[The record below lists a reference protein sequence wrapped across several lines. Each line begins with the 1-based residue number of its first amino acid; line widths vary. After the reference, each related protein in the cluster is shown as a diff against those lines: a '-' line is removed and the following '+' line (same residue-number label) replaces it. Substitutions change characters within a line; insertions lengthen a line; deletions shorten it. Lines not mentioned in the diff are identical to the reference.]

1 MAFAIIE
8 TGGKQYRVLE
18 GQEITIEKL
27 TGERAVG
34 DKVVFDKVLLLDDG
48 TEVRVGDPYLAGVSV
63 EAELTE
69 MGKGKKL
76 HIRKFKAKSNR
87 SRKIGHRQPYHKV
100 KVAAIKA

>member
-8 TGGKQYRVLE
+8 TGGKQYRVAE

-27 TGERAVG
+27 AGVASVGE
-34 DKVVFDKVLLLDDG
+34 KVVFDKVLLWDDG
-48 TEVRVGDPYLAGVSV
+48 KELRVGDPYLAGVTV

-69 MGKGKKL
+69 AGKGKKL
-76 HIRKFKAKSNR
+76 YIRKFKAKSNR

-100 KVAAIKA
+100 KVAAVKA